1 MILKRLT
8 ATGFKSFADK
18 TDFDFGPGITC
29 IVGPNGCGKS
39 NVVDAVKWVLGE
51 QSAKSLRGRQML
63 DVIFNGSGTRKSSGL
78 AQVDLAFDNSDH
90 RLPTDQIEV
99 VISRRLYRS
108 GESEYLL
115 NKQVCRLKDIRE
127 LFLDTGIGVDAYSL
141 IEQGRVDVLLQAN
154 PADRRQI
161 FEEAA
166 GISKYKIR
174 KREALRRLER
184 VDQNLQRL
192 QDIIDEVEK
201 RLRSVKL
208 AAGKAR
214 SYQGYTQRLREL
226 RSRYALS
233 EYHRLRV
240 TRVEAEARIAELSDG
255 VTKHRTELS
264 QNDTRVS
271 EANVRIV
278 ELEGELSEVEKR
290 LLTVQSLISAHEE
303 RIAASERRIG
313 DQTDLLNRSRER
325 LTAFDHQ
332 IADLDGRRAE
342 HEREA
347 AEAESLLH
355 GVQTELSSLQD
366 RDRTAVAEL
375 DQSRQRLEDEKA
387 GIIDLLRRTSQL
399 RNELNGLDLQHG
411 SLTDQKSKLDQR
423 DCAIATELA
432 EAMSRQHQL
441 RQRCEEIQRL
451 VAEQTQKLEATRNR
465 ALELAHRRTILADQR
480 AAAKEYRSGL
490 ESRRQVLA
498 EMDRR
503 HEGLLAGAREL
514 LERRDADATGG
525 MFGYVR
531 GAVGELFDADI
542 AHASLVEAV
551 LGSHE
556 TYLVVDRRERLL
568 ADRESLA
575 ELSGR
580 LQAFCLD
587 CIPPMIAG
595 PDLSGQDGFIAN
607 LLDWVRYPDDCAQLA
622 RYLLGKTYVV
632 ESVEDARRLAELHP
646 GGARFVTM
654 EGVVW
659 EPDGRIGMGSL
670 GSDTG
675 LISRRSG
682 LRELARELQE
692 VEGRIDGL
700 GEELRQ
706 AETEASHLDQVQGDL
721 QGAIYEANTRQVEA
735 QAQLGAVDIT
745 VRRLSDERPLIASE
759 VAVLIQ
765 RLQEMQARQQVG
777 KESLSELE
785 RRSNESER
793 AAAEL
798 QARVESLAASR
809 SAIAEQITAGKVRVG
824 ELTQQRA
831 GIAAALDEMRTA
843 LERVLAERD
852 KAGRDVTEAQERIG
866 QSRAQTQ
873 EAQRTLAELST
884 ELHGLSE
891 RSETLRT
898 QRDELRQA
906 VEQCG
911 AEARRLRGELGDI
924 ESQLHEREIKLQEVR
939 VRLEDLRARIAEE
952 LSVDLEV
959 QYQSYIPE
967 EQQDWPAVEAEIEDL
982 RGKIERLGN
991 VNLDAINEQ
1000 AELETRSEFLSNQRD
1015 DLRTSERQLQSLIE
1029 TLNNESRQRF
1039 LETFAAVQGHFT
1051 ALFRKLFGGGKA
1063 ELTLMDPNDVLE
1075 CGIEIMARPPGK
1087 EPQSISLL
1095 SGGEKTLTAI
1105 ALLLAVFRS
1114 RPSPFVLLDEV
1125 DAALDES
1132 NNVRF
1137 NHVIQEFSQQSQFVV
1152 ITHSK
1157 RTMSTADVIY
1167 GITMQEAG
1175 VSKRVGVRFGEETQ
1189 RQQVA

>member
-51 QSAKSLRGRQML
+51 QSAKSLRGRQMM
-63 DVIFNGSGTRKSSGL
+63 DVIFNGSGTRKSSGM
-78 AQVDLAFDNSDH
+78 AQVDLTFDNADR
-90 RLPTDQIEV
+90 RLPSDQTEV
-99 VISRRLYRS
+99 VVSRRLYRS

-154 PADRRQI
+154 PTDRRQI

-240 TRVEAEARIAELSDG
+240 SQGEAETRIGELSDG
-255 VTKHRTELS
+255 VTRRRTELS
-264 QNDTRVS
+264 QNDARIS

-278 ELEGELSEVEKR
+278 ELEGDLSEVEKR

-325 LTAFDHQ
+325 LAAFDAQ
-332 IADLDGRRAE
+332 LASLEGRRTE

-347 AEAESLLH
+347 AEAEEHLQ
-355 GVQTELSSLQD
+355 GVQVELRALQD
-366 RDRTAVAEL
+366 RDRTAAEEL
-375 DQSRQRLEDEKA
+375 EQARQQLEDEKT

-399 RNELNGLDLQHG
+399 RNELHGLDLQHE
-411 SLTDQKSKLDQR
+411 SLVDQKSRLDQR
-423 DCAIATELA
+423 DSAVATELA
-432 EAMSRQHQL
+432 ESMSRQHQL

-451 VAEQTQKLEATRNR
+451 VSEQAQKLEYTKDR
-465 ALELAHRRTILADQR
+465 ALELARQRTVLSDQYV
-480 AAAKEYRSGL
+480 AAKEYRSGL

-514 LERRDADATGG
+514 LERRDADGTGEA
-525 MFGYVR
+525 FSYVR
-531 GAVGELFDADI
+531 GAVGELFEADI

-587 CIPPMIAG
+587 CVPPMIAG
-595 PDLSGQDGFIAN
+595 PDLSGQEGFIAN
-607 LLDWVRYPDDCAQLA
+607 LLDWVRYPADCGQLA
-622 RYLLGKTYVV
+622 RYLLGRTYVV
-632 ESVEDARRLAELHP
+632 ESIQDARRLAELHP
-646 GGARFVTM
+646 SGARFVTM

-682 LRELARELQE
+682 LRELAKELQE
-692 VEGRIDGL
+692 VEQRIERL
-700 GEELRQ
+700 GDESRL
-706 AETEASHLDQVQGDL
+706 AEIEAAHLERVQGEL
-721 QGAIYEANTRQVEA
+721 QAAIYEANTRQVEA
-735 QAQLGAVDIT
+735 QAQLDAVDVA

-765 RLQEMQARQQVG
+765 RLQEMQTRQQAG

-785 RRSNESER
+785 HRSSESER
-793 AAAEL
+793 AATEL
-798 QARVESLAASR
+798 QVKVEALEAARAAV
-809 SAIAEQITAGKVRVG
+809 AEQITAGKVRVG

-831 GIAAALDEMRTA
+831 GIVAAIEELRTA
-843 LERVLAERD
+843 VDRQHADRD
-852 KAGRDVTEAQERIG
+852 KAMRDVAEAQQRIE
-866 QSRAQTQ
+866 QSLAQTQ
-873 EAQRTLAELST
+873 EARRTLAELSS
-884 ELHGLSE
+884 ELQTLSE
-891 RSETLRT
+891 RSEALRG
-898 QRDELRQA
+898 QRDELRQ
-906 VEQCG
+906 VIEQCG
-911 AEARRLRGELGDI
+911 VDVRRLRNELGEV

-939 VRLEDLRARIAEE
+939 VRLEDLRARITEE
-952 LSVDLEV
+952 LSVDLEA
-959 QYQSYIPE
+959 QYQGYVPE
-967 EQQDWPAVEAEIEDL
+967 EEQDWPAVEAEIEDL
-982 RGKIERLGN
+982 RGRIERLGN

-1000 AELETRSEFLSNQRD
+1000 AELETRQQFLSTQRD
-1015 DLRTSERQLQSLIE
+1015 DLRSSERQLQDLIA

-1039 LETFAAVQGHFT
+1039 LETFTAVQGHFT

-1095 SGGEKTLTAI
+1095 SGGEKTMTAI

-1125 DAALDES
+1125 DAALDEA
-1132 NNVRF
+1132 NNIRF
-1137 NHVIQEFSQQSQFVV
+1137 NHVVQEFSEQSQFVV
-1152 ITHSK
+1152 ITHAK
-1157 RTMSTADVIY
+1157 RTMSIADVIY

-1175 VSKRVGVRFGEETQ
+1175 VSKRVGVRFEEEST
-1189 RQQVA
+1189 RQAVA

>member
-18 TDFDFGPGITC
+18 TDFDFGSGITG

-51 QSAKSLRGRQML
+51 QSAKSLRGHQMA

-78 AQVDLAFDNSDH
+78 AQVDLTFDNADR
-90 RLPTDQIEV
+90 RLPTDQTEV
-99 VISRRLYRS
+99 VVSRRLYRS

-233 EYHRLRV
+233 EYHRLRLS
-240 TRVEAEARIAELSDG
+240 RGEAETRIAELTDDA
-255 VTKHRTELS
+255 TQRRTELS
-264 QNDTRVS
+264 QNDARIS

-278 ELEGELSEVEKR
+278 ELEGDLSEVEKR

-325 LTAFDHQ
+325 LAAFDAQ
-332 IADLDGRRAE
+332 LASLEGRRAE

-347 AEAESLLH
+347 AEAEANLQV
-355 GVQTELSSLQD
+355 VQAELRVLQD
-366 RDRTAVAEL
+366 RDRASAGEL
-375 DQSRQRLEDEKA
+375 EQTRQHLEDEKT

-399 RNELNGLDLQHG
+399 RNELHGLDLQHE
-411 SLTDQKSKLDQR
+411 SLTSQKSKLDQR
-423 DCAIATELA
+423 DSAVATELA
-432 EAMSRQHQL
+432 EAMARQHQL
-441 RQRCEEIQRL
+441 RQRCEEIQQL
-451 VAEQTQKLEATRNR
+451 VAEQAQKLEDTKNR
-465 ALELAHRRTILADQR
+465 AVELARQRAILADQFV
-480 AAAKEYRSGL
+480 AAKEYRSGL
-490 ESRRQVLA
+490 ESRRQVLE

-503 HEGLLAGAREL
+503 HEGLLAGAREV
-514 LERRDADATGG
+514 LEQRDADQTGAT
-525 MFGYVR
+525 FAYVR
-531 GAVGELFDADI
+531 GAVGELLEADI

-556 TYLVVDRRERLL
+556 TYLVVNRRDQLL
-568 ADRESLA
+568 ADRASLA

-587 CIPPMIAG
+587 CVPPMIGG
-595 PDLSGQDGFIAN
+595 PDLSGQEGFIAN
-607 LLDWVRYPDDCAQLA
+607 LIDWVRYPDDCGQLA
-622 RYLLGKTYVV
+622 RHLLGRTYVV
-632 ESVEDARRLAELHP
+632 ESIQDARRLAELNP
-646 GGARFVTM
+646 GVARFVTT

-682 LRELARELQE
+682 LRELAKELQE
-692 VEGRIDGL
+692 VDQRIERL
-700 GEELRQ
+700 AEESRQ
-706 AETEASHLDQVQGDL
+706 AEGEAAHLERVQDDL
-721 QGAIYEANTRQVEA
+721 HAAIREADTRRVEA
-735 QAQLGAVDIT
+735 EAQLATVDST
-745 VRRLSDERPLIASE
+745 VQRLSSERPLIASE

-765 RLQEMQARQQVG
+765 RLQEMQARQQAG
-777 KESLSELE
+777 KVSLTELE
-785 RRSNESER
+785 HRSSESER

-798 QARVESLAASR
+798 QAKVEVLEAAR
-809 SAIAEQITAGKVRVG
+809 ATVAEQITAGKVRVG
-824 ELTQQRA
+824 ELTQRRA
-831 GIAAALDEMRTA
+831 GIVAAIDELRA
-843 LERVLAERD
+843 AIDRQHADRD
-852 KAGRDVTEAQERIG
+852 KALRDVAEAQQRIE
-866 QSRAQTQ
+866 QSLAQTQ
-873 EAQRTLAELST
+873 EARQTLAELSGEMQT
-884 ELHGLSE
+884 LSG
-891 RSETLRT
+891 RSDALRG
-898 QRDELRQA
+898 QRDELRQFL
-906 VEQCG
+906 EQCG
-911 AEARRLRGELGDI
+911 VDVRRLRNELSDI

-939 VRLEDLRARIAEE
+939 VRLEDLRARITEE
-952 LSVDLEV
+952 LSVDLEA
-959 QYQSYIPE
+959 QYQGYVPE
-967 EQQDWPAVEAEIEDL
+967 EQEDWPAVEAEIEDL

-1000 AELETRSEFLSNQRD
+1000 AELETRQQFLSTQRD
-1015 DLRTSERQLQSLIE
+1015 DLRTSEKQLVGLID

-1039 LETFAAVQGHFT
+1039 LETFTAVQGHFT

-1095 SGGEKTLTAI
+1095 SGGEKTMTAI

-1125 DAALDES
+1125 DAALDEA
-1132 NNVRF
+1132 NNIRF
-1137 NHVIQEFSQQSQFVV
+1137 NHVVQEFSQQSQFVV

-1157 RTMSTADVIY
+1157 RTMSIADVIY

-1175 VSKRVGVRFGEETQ
+1175 VSKRVGVRFEEEST
-1189 RQQVA
+1189 RQAVA